1 MTIIWIFFF
10 VKLKKFGCF
19 SAVFDMFDDVF
30 EIDFDDREI
39 FENRE
44 KSNVICFSF
53 SESSFDF
60 DESDR
65 FVKYDNWDNRNDC
78 NEWKK
83 SKNDIVKI
91 EFWKFF
97 SFWTRKFDINEKID
111 FCCDVSRNLNN
122 FKNFFDFQLLIFFWC
137 WRCDKRFC
145 SINFTIFELFENKK
159 SFTTK
164 KSVWISE
171 LFARIDRK

>member
-39 FENRE
+39 FKNRE
-44 KSNVICFSF
+44 KSNVICFF
-53 SESSFDF
+53 FNFFFD
-60 DESDR
+60 SDDLVR
-65 FVKYDNWDNRNDC
+65 FVKYNNWNDRK
-78 NEWKK
+78 E
-83 SKNDIVKI
+83 SESDINNV

-97 SFWTRKFDINEKID
+97 NFWTRKSDIYEKIE

-122 FKNFFDFQLLIFFWC
+122 FRNFFDFQLLTFFWC

-145 SINFTIFELFENKK
+145 SINFTIFELFKNKE
-159 SFTTK
+159 SFKTK
-164 KSVWISE
+164 KSVWNSK
-171 LFARIDRK
+171 LFVRIDKK